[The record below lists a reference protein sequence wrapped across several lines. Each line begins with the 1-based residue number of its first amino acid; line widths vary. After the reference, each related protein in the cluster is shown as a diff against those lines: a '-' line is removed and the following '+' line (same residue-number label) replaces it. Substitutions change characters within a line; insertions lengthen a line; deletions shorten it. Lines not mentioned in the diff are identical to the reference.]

1 MKVQKNEAKKI
12 VRLIVKMIRECLLC
26 VPHFAYEDQWTSL
39 HQRVHHLEVLIPLQT
54 KPSNKEI
61 VHIKGKEKSH
71 RNVEWNEVRQRVQS
85 FLAIKCA

>member
-39 HQRVHHLEVLIPLQT
+39 HQRVHHLEVLIPLQ
-54 KPSNKEI
+54 
-61 VHIKGKEKSH
+61 IKKLFISKEKKSH
-71 RNVEWNEVRQRVQS
+71 IEVWS
-85 FLAIKCA
+85 GMK